1 MITQKENVDNW
12 AIDISRSVTSIGEI
26 RDVEVINQSIESIL
40 GTSNGERIFFL
51 DYGSSLINRLFEI
64 QTVQA
69 GEDILK
75 DIKNQIQFWD
85 DRIIVDDANM
95 RLQMDTNNNSC
106 IISIP
111 YIIKKNSVNGLYKK
125 KIIS

>member
-12 AIDISRSVTSIGEI
+12 ALDIAHNVTSVGEI
-26 RDVEVINQSIESIL
+26 RDIDVINQSIESII
-40 GTSNGERIFFL
+40 GTSMGERVFFL
-51 DYGSSLINRLFEI
+51 GYGSSLINRLFEI

-75 DIKNQIQFWD
+75 DLKNQIQLWD
-85 DRIIVDDANM
+85 DRIIVDEANM
-95 RLQMDTNNNSC
+95 RLQMDVNNNSC
-106 IISIP
+106 VITIP
-111 YIIKKNSVNGLYKK
+111 YIIKKNSVNGIYKK